1 MTWNAGRRG
10 WMGRPSKSA
19 PSAEV
24 PTAQP
29 APAPAAPVVVS
40 DVVRVPAFPCF
51 SPAAIA
57 ALLVVHRATVHNW
70 LERGKLTFFRD
81 NINERY
87 VMRSELVRFVREY
100 LGRDVQ

>member
-1 MTWNAGRRG
+1 
-10 WMGRPSKSA
+10 MGRQPKAA
-19 PSAEV
+19 PIDAPV
-24 PTAQP
+24 AQP
-29 APAPAAPVVVS
+29 APAPADHVVVT
-40 DVVRVPAFPCF
+40 DVVRVPTFPCF

-100 LGRDVQ
+100 LGRSVQ